1 MNDTKIRP
9 TTPREREMIAA
20 RTLPYLTDEEVELL
34 RAKQTTRKYTWTRYG
49 QHYEVD
55 VVFAFS
61 SASYITV
68 YYDGQPLDCINI
80 WDHAKGVP
88 TVRNRKDFLRK
99 VNEYWADK
107 GTVRD
112 MIRGGLG
119 LPIGAGR

>member
-20 RTLPYLTDEEVELL
+20 RTLPYLTDEELHKL
-34 RAKQTTRKYTWTRYG
+34 RSKPISRKYEWTRYG
-49 QHYEVD
+49 QRYEVD
-55 VVFAFS
+55 VVFYVS
-61 SASYITV
+61 SASYITIS
-68 YYDGQPLDCINI
+68 YNGQPIDCINI

-88 TVRNRKDFLRK
+88 TVRNRKDFQQR
-99 VNEYWADK
+99 VREYWADK
-107 GTVRD
+107 GIVRD